1 MDTRETLRSIA
12 ATLPGLPQDS
22 VESMLVTFD
31 TLVHFGDP
39 GHRPEAAGFLRD
51 AAAQCGDLSQQA
63 RLLRAAD
70 SVDSGEAV
78 ALTPEGLTW
87 QQAAAAQ
94 TISGDDW
101 VEPPQPVYAP
111 SEPEEEEEDEPEE
124 PELEEL
130 GRLDVELDGS
140 EDDEDDD

>member
-12 ATLPGLPQDS
+12 QSLPQLPQDS

-31 TLVHFGDP
+31 TLVHFGDQ

-51 AAAQCGDLSQQA
+51 AAARCGDPSQKD

-70 SVDSGEAV
+70 SVDSSEAV

-87 QQAAAAQ
+87 QQAAATQ

-101 VEPPQPVYAP
+101 VEPPEPVYPPA
-111 SEPEEEEEDEPEE
+111 EPEPVEEEDEPEIEE
-124 PELEEL
+124 PVQLEKEP
-130 GRLDVELDGS
+130 DES
-140 EDDEDDD
+140 EDDE